1 MSRMSWFSSV
11 YQEPASYKGRVAG
24 WPPKTAR
31 TLQEII
37 WQGYNTTVLNTG
49 SAPAPAPVPVP
60 PIPSWDISQLF
71 LALREQG
78 VYASDM
84 DQDFVLGRAHRGKTI
99 TPVWEHGT
107 PPRLWICEQIV
118 DKSHEELEKVF
129 EGMLSREG

>member
-11 YQEPASYKGRVAG
+11 YQEAGSQKSTVIG

-37 WQGYNTTVLNTG
+37 WQGYSTTILNAE
-49 SAPAPAPVPVP
+49 SAPAPVPVP

-78 VYASDM
+78 VYASNM
-84 DQDFVLGRAHRGKTI
+84 DEDFVLGRAHRGKTI

-107 PPRLWICEQIV
+107 PPKLWICEQII

-129 EGMLSREG
+129 EGMLLR